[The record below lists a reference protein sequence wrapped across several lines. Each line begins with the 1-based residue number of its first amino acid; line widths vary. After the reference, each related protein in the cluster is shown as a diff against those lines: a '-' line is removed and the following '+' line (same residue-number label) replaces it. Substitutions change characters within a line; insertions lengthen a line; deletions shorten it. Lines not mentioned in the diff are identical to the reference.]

1 MQNAVGN
8 TSDLL
13 RSCVKPKLHIGVLA
27 LQGAFAAHAK
37 ALRKCGAEVRLV
49 RTQEDLSGLH
59 GIVIP
64 GGESTTMSN
73 LLVASGLS
81 EVLKGL
87 CQDGFPVFG
96 TCAGMIMLAENILD
110 GRFDQV
116 SLRALNIDI
125 RRNGYGRQ
133 NDSFEQ
139 DIIVDSFDTP
149 FHALFIRA
157 PVIEAIGSDVEV
169 LASWGDRPVLV
180 RTANTLAC
188 SFHPELVS
196 DLRIHK
202 IFLSIVENFSV
213 TNPR

>member
-8 TSDLL
+8 TSKLL
-13 RSCVKPKLHIGVLA
+13 RSCVKAKLHIGVLA
-27 LQGAFAAHAK
+27 LQGAFAAHVE
-37 ALRKCGAEVRLV
+37 ALRECGAEVRLI
-49 RTQEDLSGLH
+49 RTREDLDGIQGL
-59 GIVIP
+59 VIP

-81 EVLKGL
+81 EVLEERF
-87 CQDGFPVFG
+87 QHGFPVFG
-96 TCAGMIMLAENILD
+96 TCAGMIMLAETILD
-110 GRFDQV
+110 GRADQI
-116 SLRALNIDI
+116 SLRALDLDI

-139 DIIVDSFDTP
+139 DIIIDSFDTP

-157 PVIEAIGSDVEV
+157 PVIEAVGPDVEV

-180 RTANTLAC
+180 RAANALAC

-202 IFLSIVENFSV
+202 IFLSLVENFSV